1 MAPASP
7 EWRDFD
13 AVVCAWERL
22 WAEYKVG
29 RWSGFKESTEVGH
42 HPFWAYNWSFGA
54 LLSACGKLTWLPD
67 GRTLVE
73 EVEGDLLASVRTYE
87 SGDGLMDSIP
97 HQSDEFP
104 GGIYFDDNAWIGLA
118 ALDLYEGLRHKPW
131 LEIAQGLYQGI
142 VSRGLDVG
150 SGGILWR
157 QIPPRTVHVCSTGP
171 TLLLGLRLWR
181 LAQGD
186 GRGIDAKMLA
196 MEQWVRS
203 MQRADGLFN
212 DHVDLVSGRVD
223 TRVFT
228 YNAGTPL
235 EAYMHLAAVDVLRAP
250 LWKDRAMSV
259 LRGLPLFFHET
270 GRYPCTPWFNVVLL
284 RALLQAA
291 TAFDVSAFVQP
302 FMLAIEESWDAFLHT
317 RECLS
322 LACLRDESITRLLR
336 DKAAALETLV
346 LLHHYA
352 YA

>member
-186 GRGIDAKMLA
+186 GRGIDPKMLA

-212 DHVDLVSGRVD
+212 DHVDLVSGR
-223 TRVFT
+223 
-228 YNAGTPL
+228 
-235 EAYMHLAAVDVLRAP
+235 
-250 LWKDRAMSV
+250 
-259 LRGLPLFFHET
+259 
-270 GRYPCTPWFNVVLL
+270 
-284 RALLQAA
+284 AA

-322 LACLRDESITRLLR
+322 LACLRDEPITRLLR